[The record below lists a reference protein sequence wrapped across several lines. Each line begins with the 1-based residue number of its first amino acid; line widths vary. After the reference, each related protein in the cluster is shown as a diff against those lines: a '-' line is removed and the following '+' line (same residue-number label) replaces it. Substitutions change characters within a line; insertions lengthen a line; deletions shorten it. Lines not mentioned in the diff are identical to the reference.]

1 MSIDKKNSQFFT
13 IIVEAYFNECV
24 IKVISVINPY
34 KIYVIP
40 IEESPKKKK
49 ILRIFQKKKLRLKKK
64 YKLKNLMHV
73 RLTLKNNNNKMK

>member
-49 ILRIFQKKKLRLKKK
+49 KFKDFLEKKIEVKKKIQVKKFDAC
-64 YKLKNLMHV
+64 KLNFK
-73 RLTLKNNNNKMK
+73 K